1 MVATS
6 ARAWCAAMSG
16 RTTCCGGRRSI
27 TVWEVGSRNSAC
39 TPSARALCQST
50 NVSMGNSPLCLKG
63 CGGGRFCQHGTM
75 NTLCLKGCGGNSFCQ
90 HGTLKTLCLQG
101 CGGNSICQ
109 HGRQRTVCKEE
120 GCGGGGLCKHG
131 RRRSVCEDQGCGGG
145 SICKHGRPRSRCK
158 DCKEEGCGGGGLCMH
173 GRRRDRCK
181 EGCGKQMSAVLSAK
195 DDAGAK
201 QAKTNGVI
209 FVATLTFAAARP
221 LRRARRPCHFWWA
234 NKKWQGSRRG
244 GRGKT
249 WRPAP

>member
-1 MVATS
+1 VFSYSMAYFMVATS

-120 GCGGGGLCKHG
+120 GCGGGGLC
-131 RRRSVCEDQGCGGG
+131 
-145 SICKHGRPRSRCK
+145 
-158 DCKEEGCGGGGLCMH
+158 MH